1 MTAVLDPTT
10 STATIDDDESVSNG
24 DGDELEKSS
33 GVESGVPAP
42 TLTTGQLVALWLVIA
57 VVILGIVLYL
67 VEPMFQ
73 QREQGLQLERYRS
86 SIDKAANQSTG
97 LGGVEVSSIAP
108 AVGSA
113 VGIVEIG
120 SIGVRQVVV
129 EGTSSSNTMI
139 GPGHVPG
146 TAGPG
151 QPGNTVIVGRSSMY
165 GGPFGDLSKME
176 VGDQI
181 VVSTTQGQSLYEV
194 TDAGSVELTAAATP
208 TAAPKVPAP
217 TPVST
222 TTSTTVAPEGEAA
235 VTETT
240 VEQTTT
246 TVSAEETTTTVEGET
261 TTTSE
266 APTTTTTEA
275 IESALGGGS
284 IPLNSLYGSSDD
296 DRLTLVTSASAF
308 PWNSAEATVVIA
320 VMKGKPFEPT
330 PQNGRSMN
338 GTGNQ
343 GDTSKWPVTILALL
357 CLGLAVAAA
366 VMLYRRSTPKIAYL
380 LTVPPLL
387 AFAILASE
395 SFSLLLPAWS

>member
-1 MTAVLDPTT
+1 MLDTETTTRAPSESQEPDDSVAV
-10 STATIDDDESVSNG
+10 SEQSSNESDEPSRS
-24 DGDELEKSS
+24 LS
-33 GVESGVPAP
+33 
-42 TLTTGQLVALWLVIA
+42 TGQLVALWLVIA

-73 QREQGLQLERYRS
+73 QRDQGLLLDRYRT
-86 SIDKAANQSTG
+86 SIDMAANQSTG
-97 LGGVEVSSIAP
+97 LGGVEVSVIAP
-108 AVGSA
+108 PIGSA

-120 SIGVRQVVV
+120 SIGLRQVVV
-129 EGTSSSNTMI
+129 EGTAASNTMV

-146 TAGPG
+146 TAAPG
-151 QPGNTVIVGRSSMY
+151 QPGNAVVVGRSSMY
-165 GGPFGDLSKME
+165 GGPFGDLSKMA

-194 TDAGSVELTAAATP
+194 TDAGSVKLSNAASP
-208 TAAPKVPAP
+208 TAAPTVPAP

-222 TTSTTVAPEGEAA
+222 TTSTTVAPEVDPAS
-235 VTETT
+235 TTDTT
-240 VEQTTT
+240 VEETTT
-246 TVSAEETTTTVEGET
+246 TLAAEETTTTVEGDTAT
-261 TTTSE
+261 TE
-266 APTTTTTEA
+266 APTTTTTAA

-284 IPLNSLYGSSDD
+284 IPLNSLYGTSTD

-308 PWNSAEATVVIA
+308 PWNSGEATVVIA

-330 PQNGRSMN
+330 PQNGRSVK
-338 GTGNQ
+338 GAGNE
-343 GDTSKWPVTILALL
+343 GDSSKWPVTVLAFL
-357 CLGLAVAAA
+357 CLAASVAGAVT
-366 VMLYRRSTPKIAYL
+366 LYRRSTPKIAYL

>member
-1 MTAVLDPTT
+1 MTTVLDSKT
-10 STATIDDDESVSNG
+10 STQSSSESDNS
-24 DGDELEKSS
+24 
-33 GVESGVPAP
+33 VEPDAISQPLAEEFNEP
-42 TLTTGQLVALWLVIA
+42 TRSLTTGQLVGLWIVIA

-73 QREQGLQLERYRS
+73 QREQGLLLERYRT

-108 AVGSA
+108 SIGSA
-113 VGIVEIG
+113 VGILEIG
-120 SIGVRQVVV
+120 AIGMRQVVV
-129 EGTSSSNTMI
+129 EGTAASNTMV

-146 TAGPG
+146 TAAPG
-151 QPGNTVIVGRSSMY
+151 QPGNAVIVGRTSMY
-165 GGPFGDLSKME
+165 GGPFGDLSKMV

-194 TDAGSVELTAAATP
+194 TDAGSVQLNNAATP

-217 TPVST
+217 TPSPT
-222 TTSTTVAPEGEAA
+222 TTSTTVAPEVDPAA
-235 VTETT
+235 TTETT
-240 VEQTTT
+240 VEATTT
-246 TVSAEETTTTVEGET
+246 TVAAEETTTTVEGET
-261 TTTSE
+261 ATTE
-266 APTTTTTEA
+266 APTTTTTVA
-275 IESALGGGS
+275 VESALGGGS
-284 IPLNSLYGSSDD
+284 IPLNSLYGTSTD

-308 PWNSAEATVVIA
+308 PWNSGEATVVIA

-330 PQNGRSMN
+330 PQNGRSAK
-338 GTGNQ
+338 GAGNE
-343 GDTSKWPVTILALL
+343 GDSSKWPVTILAFL
-357 CLGLAVAAA
+357 CLAAA
-366 VMLYRRSTPKIAYL
+366 VGGAVLLYRRSTPKIAYL

>member
-1 MTAVLDPTT
+1 MTTVLDSKT
-10 STATIDDDESVSNG
+10 STQSSSESDNS
-24 DGDELEKSS
+24 
-33 GVESGVPAP
+33 VEPDAISQPLAEEFNEPARS
-42 TLTTGQLVALWLVIA
+42 LTTGQLVGLWIVIA

-73 QREQGLQLERYRS
+73 QREQGLLLERYRT

-108 AVGSA
+108 SIGSA
-113 VGIVEIG
+113 VGILEIG
-120 SIGVRQVVV
+120 AIGMRQVVV
-129 EGTSSSNTMI
+129 EGTAASNTMV

-146 TAGPG
+146 TAAPG
-151 QPGNTVIVGRSSMY
+151 QPGNAVIVGRNSMY
-165 GGPFGDLSKME
+165 GGPFGDLSKMA

-194 TDAGSVELTAAATP
+194 TDAGSVQLNNAATP

-222 TTSTTVAPEGEAA
+222 TTSTTVAPEVDPAA
-235 VTETT
+235 TTETT
-240 VEQTTT
+240 VEATTT
-246 TVSAEETTTTVEGET
+246 TVAAEETTTTVDGET
-261 TTTSE
+261 AVTE
-266 APTTTTTEA
+266 APTTTTTA
-275 IESALGGGS
+275 AVESSLGGGS
-284 IPLNSLYGSSDD
+284 IPLNSLYGTSTD

-308 PWNSAEATVVIA
+308 PWNSGEATVVIA

-330 PQNGRSMN
+330 PQNGRSAK
-338 GTGNQ
+338 GGGNE
-343 GDTSKWPVTILALL
+343 GDSSKWPVTVLAFL
-357 CLGLAVAAA
+357 CLATAVGGA
-366 VMLYRRSTPKIAYL
+366 VLLYRRSTPKIAYL

>member
-1 MTAVLDPTT
+1 MVTDLLDSKTSQRETPDSENIVDPGAVPEPLAEEFSEP
-10 STATIDDDESVSNG
+10 SRS
-24 DGDELEKSS
+24 
-33 GVESGVPAP
+33 
-42 TLTTGQLVALWLVIA
+42 LTTGQLVGLWLVIA

-73 QREQGLQLERYRS
+73 QRDQGLLLERYRS
-86 SIDKAANQSTG
+86 SIDKAANQSSG

-108 AVGSA
+108 SVGSA

-120 SIGVRQVVV
+120 AIGLRQVVV
-129 EGTSSSNTMI
+129 EGTASSNTMT

-146 TAGPG
+146 TAAPG
-151 QPGNTVIVGRSSMY
+151 QPGNSVIVGRSSMY
-165 GGPFGDLSKME
+165 GGPFGDLSEMS

-194 TDAGSVELTAAATP
+194 TDTGSVTLSNAASP

-222 TTSTTVAPEGEAA
+222 TTSTTVAPEVDPAA
-235 VTETT
+235 TTETT
-240 VEQTTT
+240 VEATTT
-246 TVSAEETTTTVEGET
+246 TVAVEETTTTVEGDTAT
-261 TTTSE
+261 TE
-266 APTTTTTEA
+266 APTTTTIAA
-275 IESALGGGS
+275 IESALAGGS
-284 IPLNSLYGSSDD
+284 IPLNSLYGTSTD

-308 PWNSAEATVVIA
+308 PWNSGEATVVIA

-330 PQNGRSMN
+330 PQNGRSVKEA
-338 GTGNQ
+338 GNE
-343 GDTSKWPVTILALL
+343 GDSSKWPVTVLAFL
-357 CLGLAVAAA
+357 CLAAA
-366 VMLYRRSTPKIAYL
+366 IGGAVLLYRRSTPKIAYL

>member
-1 MTAVLDPTT
+1 MTTVLDSKT
-10 STATIDDDESVSNG
+10 STHSSSDYDDT
-24 DGDELEKSS
+24 
-33 GVESGVPAP
+33 VEPDAISEPLAEEFNEPARS
-42 TLTTGQLVALWLVIA
+42 LTTGQLVGLWIVIA

-73 QREQGLQLERYRS
+73 QREQGLLLERYRT

-108 AVGSA
+108 SIGSA

-120 SIGVRQVVV
+120 AIGMRQVVV
-129 EGTSSSNTMI
+129 EGTAASNTMV

-146 TAGPG
+146 TAAPG
-151 QPGNTVIVGRSSMY
+151 QPGNAVIVGRNSMY
-165 GGPFGDLSKME
+165 GGPFSDLSKMA

-194 TDAGSVELTAAATP
+194 TDTGSVRLSNAASP
-208 TAAPKVPAP
+208 TAAPTVPAP

-222 TTSTTVAPEGEAA
+222 TTSTTVAPEVDPAA
-235 VTETT
+235 TTDTT
-240 VEQTTT
+240 VEETTT
-246 TVSAEETTTTVEGET
+246 TLAAEETTTTVEGDTAT
-261 TTTSE
+261 TE
-266 APTTTTTEA
+266 APTTTTTAA

-284 IPLNSLYGSSDD
+284 IPLNSLYGTSTD

-308 PWNSAEATVVIA
+308 PWNSGEATVVIA
-320 VMKGKPFEPT
+320 VMKGEPFEPT
-330 PQNGRSMN
+330 PQNGRSVK
-338 GTGNQ
+338 GAGNE
-343 GDTSKWPVTILALL
+343 GDSSKWPVTVLAFL
-357 CLGLAVAAA
+357 CLAAA
-366 VMLYRRSTPKIAYL
+366 VGGAVLLYRRSTPKIAYL

>member
-1 MTAVLDPTT
+1 MMTTVLDSKT
-10 STATIDDDESVSNG
+10 SMQSSSDSDDSVEPDEVSEPLAEEFN
-24 DGDELEKSS
+24 E
-33 GVESGVPAP
+33 PARS
-42 TLTTGQLVALWLVIA
+42 LTTGQLVGLWIVIA

-73 QREQGLQLERYRS
+73 QREQGLVLERYRT

-108 AVGSA
+108 SIGSA
-113 VGIVEIG
+113 VGILEIG
-120 SIGVRQVVV
+120 AIGMRQVVL
-129 EGTSSSNTMI
+129 EGTAASNTMV

-146 TAGPG
+146 TAAPG
-151 QPGNTVIVGRSSMY
+151 QPGNAVIVGRNSMY
-165 GGPFGDLSKME
+165 GGPFGDLSKMA

-194 TDAGSVELTAAATP
+194 TDAGSVQLNDAATP

-217 TPVST
+217 TPSPT
-222 TTSTTVAPEGEAA
+222 TTSTTVASEVDPAA
-235 VTETT
+235 TTETT
-240 VEQTTT
+240 VEATTT
-246 TVSAEETTTTVEGET
+246 TVAAEETTTTLEGEPT
-261 TTTSE
+261 TTE
-266 APTTTTTEA
+266 APTTTTTVA
-275 IESALGGGS
+275 VESALGGGS
-284 IPLNSLYGSSDD
+284 IPLNSLYGTSTD

-308 PWNSAEATVVIA
+308 PWNSGEATVVIA

-330 PQNGRSMN
+330 PQNGRSAK
-338 GTGNQ
+338 GAGNE
-343 GDTSKWPVTILALL
+343 GDSSKWPVTILAFL
-357 CLGLAVAAA
+357 CLAAA
-366 VMLYRRSTPKIAYL
+366 VGGAVLLYRRSTPKIAYL